1 MKKYYK
7 YIILL
12 IMVLV
17 SFTTVNVDAAIGYTY
32 SHSGQPIYSS
42 VGLSVTSDGIYTVI
56 SDAWINEEGDRL
68 PANLFKSPEDLF
80 VYTEKD
86 ENGKPTQDV
95 IYVVDSQSNNLFVFD
110 ENLNYKTR
118 LDKFEVRPEKVTEEQ
133 ILAAKTT
140 VVEYDSDGG
149 VRTTSS
155 ITYSD
160 YLASKGYTI
169 AQFFALAEKDYE
181 DRDEDEKF
189 YIAANG
195 LYGVYRAVRPVRDE
209 RGFIVRGEFQDV
221 IYLCDMSGGQI
232 IIIDAETY
240 VVEQIVTRPT
250 DISFAGKDFRP
261 IKLVTDS
268 TGMMFV
274 ISDGVYEGI
283 MQMNYAGEFSSYI
296 GVNYVSLTFW
306 QIFQRRFMTEEQ
318 LKQQQAILNTIF
330 TSIAIDKEEF
340 IYTTSRAINDI
351 DDNAMI
357 KRINPAGKDVLTR
370 NGYHV
375 PKGDLV
381 YIRTGPDASV
391 RGPSRFSSIT
401 VNDYGVYTVADAKT
415 GRLFTYDDE
424 GNLLYISAGKGNELT
439 NLNNP
444 VAIRY
449 QGENILALD
458 KARQAILRYEPTEI
472 AKVINKATKYHYDG
486 NLVAASEEWNNVVA
500 LNPNYEYAYVGI
512 GKSLLNEER
521 YEEAMQY
528 FQIGYNVHYYSRA
541 YKLYRDDLIR
551 EYFTAFISAVLVLGV
566 GLYGFK
572 KYRDYKRKKLKPDE
586 VGELDD

>member
-12 IMVLV
+12 VTLIV
-17 SFTTVNVDAAIGYTY
+17 SMATVSVDAALGYTY

-42 VGLSVTSDGIYTVI
+42 VGFSVTNDGIYTVI
-56 SDAWINEEGDRL
+56 SDSWINDRGERL
-68 PANLFKSPEDLF
+68 PANLFKSPEDLY

-86 ENGKPTQDV
+86 ANGKALHDV
-95 IYVVDSQSNNLFVFD
+95 IYIVDSQSNNLFIFD
-110 ENLNYKTR
+110 EDLKYITR
-118 LDKFEVRPEKVTEEQ
+118 FDKFEVKPEKVTEAE

-140 VVEYDSDGG
+140 VVERDSEGG
-149 VRTTSS
+149 VRSTTSIS
-155 ITYSD
+155 YVD
-160 YLASKGYTI
+160 YLAKQGKTVS
-169 AQFFALAEKDYE
+169 QFFQLANKPYE
-181 DRDEDEKF
+181 ERVQDGEVF

-195 LYGVYRAVRPVRDE
+195 LYGVYRAIRPVRDE
-209 RGFIVRGEFQDV
+209 RGFIVRGEYQDV
-221 IYLCDMSGGQI
+221 IYLCDMVGGQI
-232 IIIDAETY
+232 II
-240 VVEQIVTRPT
+240 VEADTMDVIQIVTRPT
-250 DISFAGKDFRP
+250 DISFQGKDFRP
-261 IKLVTDS
+261 MKLVTDS

-283 MQMNYAGEFSSYI
+283 MQMTYSGKFSSFV

-318 LKQQQAILNTIF
+318 LKSQKAILNTTF
-330 TSIAIDKEEF
+330 TSLAIDKEEF
-340 IYTTSRAINDI
+340 IYTTSRAINDTI
-351 DDNAMI
+351 DTAMI

-381 YIRTGPDASV
+381 YIKTGPDTSV
-391 RGPSRFSSIT
+391 RGPSRFSSIA
-401 VNDYGVYTVADAKT
+401 VNEYGVYTVADAKT

-458 KARQAILRYEPTEI
+458 KARQAVLRYEPTEI
-472 AKVINKATKYHYDG
+472 AKVINKATKYHYEG
-486 NLVAASEEWNNVVA
+486 NLVAASEEWSNVVA

-528 FQIGYNVHYYSRA
+528 FQIGYNVSYYSRA

-551 EYFTAFISAVLVLGV
+551 RNFTTFITVVVVLAGAVIGYKEYKKA
-566 GLYGFK
+566 
-572 KYRDYKRKKLKPDE
+572 KYRKLNKE
-586 VGELDD
+586 VGESND